1 MSRCWTS
8 NSVTTS
14 GRPVRGIGTVT
25 GKWTTSKS
33 RRHIAR
39 HERGA
44 RRAKPIASARVG
56 IESRPGRSGRG
67 GATPGRA
74 RSGSYASA
82 TWRLASTV
90 TRSGPFPAPN
100 SAKRPRAF
108 VSDPPTRP
116 GKRVR
121 RLYPTC
127 TEARCYP
134 AMSSPRTLSA
144 RTAAATVTGQFAG
157 RGATLLLTVATTAVV
172 TRAIGADG
180 FADWGTVLMLVAL
193 TSFALDPGIAPVVV
207 RRLVQADESAPTPGA
222 SAPPAPRARA
232 ARLRRG
238 GGRHARAARRRRPAP
253 RPRARRAA
261 SAPGR
266 GDERGHV
273 AAGRAPSARPDRLR
287 GGYGGRRAGA
297 ARGARG
303 RRRLRGRVGRRRR
316 CGPGAAAGRAHAAR
330 AGAALSACAG
340 LAREGA
346 LDRGR
351 GIERAAPL
359 AGALVLVAVYTRI
372 GIVFVNEGASSVE
385 VADFSLAFL
394 FVEQAI
400 VVAGILGAAL
410 LPMLAVRTARL
421 SASEDALAADLLVGM
436 TLAGAATAVGL
447 VAFADPLVALL
458 GGSEFDGAVEILRLL
473 APACTAIFANFFAG
487 YLFVALQRAR
497 LYLWFNLVGLIVSV
511 VLGLTLT
518 LNGGAPAAAR
528 VTWITEVVV
537 VSCAV
542 VPFLGRRADGARAL
556 FASRRPDDRFGA
568 VRGAG
573 GRRHGAAVGA
583 SAPRRGRSW
592 PGLVPPRPC
601 VSLVTCARGGPA
613 RARRSRPSASRR
625 CGGRSAPRPGLAVPL
640 PLRRAR
646 RGRQLLE
653 VRGQLPGSCG
663 VTRLSASAT
672 TSSSEPRVRRRR
684 PGARTPSP
692 RRPRTRT
699 ARATCSA
706 VPLASTNTSASR

>member
-1 MSRCWTS
+1 
-8 NSVTTS
+8 
-14 GRPVRGIGTVT
+14 
-25 GKWTTSKS
+25 
-33 RRHIAR
+33 
-39 HERGA
+39 
-44 RRAKPIASARVG
+44 
-56 IESRPGRSGRG
+56 
-67 GATPGRA
+67 
-74 RSGSYASA
+74 
-82 TWRLASTV
+82 
-90 TRSGPFPAPN
+90 
-100 SAKRPRAF
+100 
-108 VSDPPTRP
+108 
-116 GKRVR
+116 
-121 RLYPTC
+121 
-127 TEARCYP
+127 
-134 AMSSPRTLSA
+134 MSSPRTLSA

-222 SAPPAPRARA
+222 LLLPRLALA
-232 ARLRRG
+232 LLAY
-238 GGRHARAARRRRPAP
+238 AVV
-253 RPRARRAA
+253 
-261 SAPGR
+261 
-266 GDERGHV
+266 V
-273 AAGRAPSARPDRLR
+273 AVTLALR
-287 GGYGGRRAGA
+287 GGDALLLALVLGAQLLPRAVVMNAGTWLQAEHRLHVQTGYEAGTAAVGLALLGA
-297 ARGARG
+297 LAAADASAAA
-303 RRRLRGRVGRRRR
+303 L
-316 CGPGAAAGRAHAAR
+316 AAAGVV
-330 AGAALSACAG
+330 GPALLLAG
-340 LAREGA
+340 LMQRELGRLSLRAPGSRARERSIVA
-346 LDRGR
+346 AVLR
-351 GIERAAPL
+351 EAAPL

-556 FASRRPDDRFGA
+556 FAAAGLMIVSVLCGELVVAGTAPPWVLCPAAGA
-568 VRGAG
+568 VMAG
-573 GRRHGAAVGA
+573 LGAAQA
-583 SAPRRGRSW
+583 LRLARHLRAGR
-592 PGLVPPRPC
+592 
-601 VSLVTCARGGPA
+601 
-613 RARRSRPSASRR
+613 
-625 CGGRSAPRPGLAVPL
+625 
-640 PLRRAR
+640 
-646 RGRQLLE
+646 
-653 VRGQLPGSCG
+653 
-663 VTRLSASAT
+663 
-672 TSSSEPRVRRRR
+672 
-684 PGARTPSP
+684 
-692 RRPRTRT
+692 
-699 ARATCSA
+699 
-706 VPLASTNTSASR
+706 ASTRS